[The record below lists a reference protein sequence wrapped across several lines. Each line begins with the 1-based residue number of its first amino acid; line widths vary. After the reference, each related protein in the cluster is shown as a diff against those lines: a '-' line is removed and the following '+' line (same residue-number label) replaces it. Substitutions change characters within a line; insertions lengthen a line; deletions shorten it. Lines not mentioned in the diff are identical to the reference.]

1 MVALGNTRMQRHK
14 FMLEELNL
22 CMASHLITCGK
33 LVELPTHLRE
43 MNDMAMWVEDAKM

>member
-14 FMLEELNL
+14 FMLKELNL
-22 CMASHLITCGK
+22 CMGITCGK

-43 MNDMAMWVEDAKM
+43 INDMTMWEEDAKM